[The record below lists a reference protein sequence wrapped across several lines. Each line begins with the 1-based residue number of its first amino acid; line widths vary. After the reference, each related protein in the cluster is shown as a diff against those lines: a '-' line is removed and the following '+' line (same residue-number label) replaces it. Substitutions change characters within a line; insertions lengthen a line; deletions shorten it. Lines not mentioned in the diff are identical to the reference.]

1 MYLRKLEQKDASL
14 MLSWMHDS
22 DVTEFLSAKFSE
34 MTVHDAER
42 FISKSKDDSEN
53 VHMAVV
59 SDEDEYMGTVSLK
72 HIDMT
77 DMSAEFAI
85 SMRREAH
92 GHGYAWFGMTE
103 ILEYGFEQLGLEC
116 VYWCVSN
123 ANKRAVRFYEKHG
136 FHGVVDIT
144 EKMLRNYQENASELR
159 WFAVLK
165 GDDYKNSNLN
175 KGVVAGCKVIDIKTI
190 PTLSAGELSVFE
202 GESDIGFQ
210 IKRIYYI
217 SKVPEGARRGYHAHK
232 KLRQLLFCPYGK
244 IQLILDNGNCREE
257 ITLDDPSIGVMIE
270 QPVWREM
277 LWMKKNSVLCVAAS
291 EKYDSEDYIRDYKVF
306 KKYIDE
312 CK

>member
-1 MYLRKLEQKDASL
+1 MYLRKLELKDAPL
-14 MLSWMHDS
+14 MLSWMHDPN
-22 DVTEFLSAKFSE
+22 VTEFLATNFSE
-34 MTVHDAER
+34 MNIQDAEQ
-42 FISKSKDDSEN
+42 FISKSKDDSNN

-59 SDEDEYMGTVSLK
+59 SDKDEYMGTVSLK
-72 HIDMT
+72 HIDRN

-92 GHGYAWFGMTE
+92 GHAYAWFGMTE
-103 ILEYGFEQLGLEC
+103 ILAYGFEQLGLEC

-123 ANKRAVRFYEKHG
+123 VNKRAVRFYEKHG

-144 EKMLRNYQENASELR
+144 EKMLRNYQENASDLR
-159 WFAVLK
+159 WYAVLK
-165 GDDYKNSNLN
+165 GDDYKNFNLN

-190 PTLSAGELSVFE
+190 PTLNAGELSVFE
-202 GESDIGFQ
+202 GENDVAFQ

-257 ITLDDPSIGVMIE
+257 ITLDDPSIGVTIE

-277 LWMKKNSVLCVAAS
+277 IWMQKNSVLCVVAS
-291 EKYDSEDYIRDYKVF
+291 EKYDPEDYIRDYKIF
-306 KKYIDE
+306 KKYIEE

>member
-1 MYLRKLEQKDASL
+1 MYLRKLELKDAPL
-14 MLSWMHDS
+14 MLSWMHDLN
-22 DVTEFLSAKFSE
+22 VTEFLATNFSE
-34 MTVHDAER
+34 MTIRDAER
-42 FISKSKDDSEN
+42 FISKSKDESDS

-72 HIDMT
+72 HIDST

-123 ANKRAVRFYEKHG
+123 ENKRAVRFYEKHG
-136 FHGVVDIT
+136 FHEIVDIA
-144 EKMLRNYQENASELR
+144 EKMLLDYQDNTSNLK

-165 GDDYKNSNLN
+165 GDDYRNSNLS
-175 KGVVAGCKVIDIKTI
+175 KGVVAGCKVINISTI
-190 PTLSAGELSVFE
+190 PTLNAGELSFVE
-202 GESDIGFQ
+202 GENDVDFQ

-217 SKVPEGARRGYHAHK
+217 SKVPEGARRGYHAHR
-232 KLRQLLFCPYGK
+232 KLKQLLFCPYGK
-244 IQLILDNGNCREE
+244 IQLILDNGNRREE
-257 ITLDDPSIGVMIE
+257 ITLDDPSVGVMIE
-270 QPVWREM
+270 RPIWREM
-277 LWMKKNSVLCVAAS
+277 LWMQKNSVLCVAAS
-291 EKYDSEDYIRDYKVF
+291 EKYDPEDYIRDYKAF
-306 KKYIDE
+306 KIYIDE